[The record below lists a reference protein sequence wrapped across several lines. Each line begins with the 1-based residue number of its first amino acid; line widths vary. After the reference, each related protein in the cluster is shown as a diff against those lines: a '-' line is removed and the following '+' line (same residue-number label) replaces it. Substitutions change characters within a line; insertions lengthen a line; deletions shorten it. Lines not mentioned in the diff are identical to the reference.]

1 MGLLACYARCFQSA
15 RSLWQLNGSGVLNL
29 KCMFFNVNLSL
40 HGGMRYVAL
49 VHYYS
54 TISNGPSLEELLWFL
69 PCNVHAS
76 FNAENC
82 LTT

>member
-1 MGLLACYARCFQSA
+1 
-15 RSLWQLNGSGVLNL
+15 
-29 KCMFFNVNLSL
+29 
-40 HGGMRYVAL
+40 MRYVAL

-54 TISNGPSLEELLWFL
+54 TISNGPSLEELFWFL

-82 LTT
+82 LST